1 MIETTDKLALLHF
14 RQRLTAALE
23 VLASGRLHEARL
35 MLEKLL
41 ADVEVRTHGE
51 KA

>member
-14 RQRLTAALE
+14 RQRLAAALA
-23 VLASGRLHEARL
+23 VLASGRVHEARV

-41 ADVEVRTHGE
+41 AETEVRAKEE
-51 KA
+51 KT